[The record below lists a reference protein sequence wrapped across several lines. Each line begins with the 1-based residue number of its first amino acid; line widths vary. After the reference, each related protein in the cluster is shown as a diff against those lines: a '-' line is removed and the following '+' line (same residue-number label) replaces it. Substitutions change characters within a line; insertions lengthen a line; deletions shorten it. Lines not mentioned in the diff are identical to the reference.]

1 MSKPPWETL
10 EPKKKQKLLEA
21 AMKEFGAHGY
31 ELASINRILEAAE
44 FSKSSF
50 YYAFEDK
57 LDLAVTV
64 FLVCAEPE
72 TRVLEFGKP
81 ETVEEYWAQLRRTSI
96 DRLQK
101 LESRRLEYQCLL
113 RLANATLST
122 PEFAARV
129 MPIFMPGRLKM
140 MEFFERGVRLGA
152 LRKDLPLPTQMALI
166 EAAKAA
172 AYKTLFPGD
181 TVPTDA
187 EMESF
192 TDLVLD
198 LARRIC
204 SPPKEG

>member
-10 EPKKKQKLLEA
+10 DPKKKQKLLTA
-21 AMKEFGAHGY
+21 AMKEFGTHGY

-72 TRVLEFGKP
+72 TRLLEFKTP
-81 ETVEEYWAQLRRTSI
+81 ETVEEFWAELRRTSI
-96 DRLQK
+96 DRLRK
-101 LESRRLEYQCLL
+101 LESRRLEYQCLI
-113 RLANATLST
+113 RLANAALTA
-122 PEFAARV
+122 PEFAAKV
-129 MPIFMPGRLKM
+129 MPIFMPGRVKM
-140 MEFFERGVRLGA
+140 IEFLERGVSLGA
-152 LRKDLPLPTQMALI
+152 LRKDLPLATQMALI
-166 EAAKAA
+166 EAAKTA
-172 AYKTLFPGD
+172 AYKNLFPGD
-181 TVPTDA
+181 AVPTDA

-204 SPPKEG
+204 SP